1 MIVLTETLQN
11 ILHTLGIGRRYKG
24 YALLCWMIP
33 LALEDDSRL
42 YHMSQELFE
51 PTAAHFHCD
60 VSAVERNLRTV
71 ILHAWRVNP
80 EAIRRLVR
88 YPLRQPPTVKEF
100 IDILVSYLLRSAA
113 SRAQRHSAST

>member
-1 MIVLTETLQN
+1 MIILMEALQN

-24 YALLCWMIP
+24 YALLCYMIP

-42 YHMSQELFE
+42 YHMTQELFE
-51 PTAAHFHCD
+51 PAAAHFHCD

-80 EAIRRLVR
+80 DAIRSLVK
-88 YPLRQPPTVKEF
+88 YPLTQTPTVKEF
-100 IDILVSYLLRSAA
+100 IDILVSYLLRAA
-113 SRAQRHSAST
+113 VSRSSRRPVSL